1 MTIFRASLLVLSTLS
16 LVGCATILSEA
27 KYTTV
32 ETKQKNYYEDSDPS
46 DPKKHFISIESVSLN
61 GSKIF
66 LQLVDK
72 SLYEEYSAPV
82 ITYLREVR
90 NFIGH
95 IEKTTTTKPSV
106 DVTKEV
112 KTGKSEWRN
121 IKRYQYHKFLI
132 SGFDKDYEFTTSTNP
147 EEYDLSPY
155 ILNTDLTNSTT
166 LKITCLDCG
175 LQGQQEQSLYKDIK
189 KTVELTADFR
199 VIKANLIK
207 IRKESQGVPLN
218 EFKAQCQTLGF
229 KLGTTEYGNCVLELN
244 ETK

>member
-16 LVGCATILSEA
+16 LIGCATTSSEG
-27 KYTTV
+27 KYTIV

-46 DPKKHFISIESVSLN
+46 DPKKHFSSIESVSLN

-95 IEKTTTTKPSV
+95 IEKTTTNPSV

-132 SGFDKDYEFTTSTNP
+132 SGFDKDYEFSVSSAQ

-155 ILNTDLTNSTT
+155 ILNTNLIKNTT
-166 LKITCLDCG
+166 IKITCLDCV
-175 LQGQQEQSLYKDIK
+175 LQGQQEQSLYKEMK
-189 KTVELTADFR
+189 KTVEITADFR
-199 VIKANLIK
+199 TIKANLIK

-218 EFKAQCQTLGF
+218 EFKAQCQALGF
-229 KLGTTEYGNCVLELN
+229 KLGSTEYGNCVLELN
-244 ETK
+244 DEK